1 MRVRAENLS
10 NDEIDERLGHRVEAR
25 MLLRRWLK
33 KHPDS
38 PLAKDTEAWLTGSSV
53 PEDILR

>member
-1 MRVRAENLS
+1 
-10 NDEIDERLGHRVEAR
+10 

-38 PLAKDTEAWLTGSSV
+38 PLAKDTEAWLAGSSV

>member
-1 MRVRAENLS
+1 MHRRAADLS
-10 NDEIDERLGHRVEAR
+10 NEDVDARLGHRVEAR

-38 PLAKDTEAWLTGSSV
+38 PLAKDTEAWLAGSSV

>member
-1 MRVRAENLS
+1 MHRRAADLS
-10 NDEIDERLGHRVEAR
+10 NKDVDVRLGHRAEAR

-38 PLAKDTEAWLTGSSV
+38 PLAKDTEAWLAGSSV